1 MCGLILSKSMEM
13 IMRIMDS
20 KERSNAINSIERYE
34 LFEEALSHCGK
45 FLLNLADEDIEY
57 HIFEE
62 FDGDCTSF
70 LNKYN
75 LNLLRQSGK
84 ITIEIVDMA
93 LELSSKFR
101 ALEGTELWNMRSIRK
116 DEKWLEIMEL
126 SDRIKSEL
134 TQFMRGDRQV

>member
-1 MCGLILSKSMEM
+1 MVCGLILSKSMEM

-45 FLLNLADEDIEY
+45 FILNLADEDIEY

-84 ITIEIVDMA
+84 ITMEIVDMA

-101 ALEGTELWNMRSIRK
+101 VLENTKLWNVQSVK
-116 DEKWLEIMEL
+116 SSKEWLEVLEL
-126 SDRIKSEL
+126 SDYIKKEL
-134 TQFMRGDRQV
+134 KVYVT

>member
-1 MCGLILSKSMEM
+1 
-13 IMRIMDS
+13 MRIMDS

-45 FLLNLADEDIEY
+45 FILNLADEDIEY

-84 ITIEIVDMA
+84 ITMEIVDMA

-101 ALEGTELWNMRSIRK
+101 VLESTKLWNVQSVK
-116 DEKWLEIMEL
+116 SSKEWLEVLEL
-126 SDRIKSEL
+126 SDYIKKEL
-134 TQFMRGDRQV
+134 KVNVT

>member
-1 MCGLILSKSMEM
+1 MEM

-45 FLLNLADEDIEY
+45 FILNLADEDIEY

-84 ITIEIVDMA
+84 ITMEIVDMA

-101 ALEGTELWNMRSIRK
+101 VLESTKLWNVQSVK
-116 DEKWLEIMEL
+116 SSKEWLEVLEL
-126 SDRIKSEL
+126 SDYIKKEL
-134 TQFMRGDRQV
+134 KVNVT

>member
-1 MCGLILSKSMEM
+1 MVCGLILSKSMEM
-13 IMRIMDS
+13 IMRIMNS
-20 KERSNAINSIERYE
+20 NERSNAINSIERYE

-45 FLLNLADEDIEY
+45 FILNLADEDIEY

-84 ITIEIVDMA
+84 ITMEIVDMA

-101 ALEGTELWNMRSIRK
+101 VLENTKLWNVQSVK
-116 DEKWLEIMEL
+116 SSKEWLEVLEL
-126 SDRIKSEL
+126 SDYIKKEL
-134 TQFMRGDRQV
+134 KVNVT

>member
-1 MCGLILSKSMEM
+1 
-13 IMRIMDS
+13 MRIMDS

-45 FLLNLADEDIEY
+45 FILSLADEDIEY

-84 ITIEIVDMA
+84 ITMEIVDMA

-101 ALEGTELWNMRSIRK
+101 AFENTKLWNVQSVK
-116 DEKWLEIMEL
+116 SSEEWLEVLEL
-126 SDRIKSEL
+126 SDYIKKEL
-134 TQFMRGDRQV
+134 KVNIT

>member
-1 MCGLILSKSMEM
+1 
-13 IMRIMDS
+13 MRIMDS

-45 FLLNLADEDIEY
+45 FILNLADEDIEY

-84 ITIEIVDMA
+84 ITMEIVDMA

-101 ALEGTELWNMRSIRK
+101 VLENTKLWNVQSVK
-116 DEKWLEIMEL
+116 SSKEWLEVLEL
-126 SDRIKSEL
+126 SDYIKKEL
-134 TQFMRGDRQV
+134 KVNVT

>member
-1 MCGLILSKSMEM
+1 MVCGLILSKSMEM

-62 FDGDCTSF
+62 FDGDCISF
-70 LNKYN
+70 LNEKH
-75 LNLLRQSGK
+75 LNRLLQMKK
-84 ITIEIVDMA
+84 IPLEIVNMA

-101 ALEGTELWNMRSIRK
+101 AFENTKLWNVQSVK
-116 DEKWLEIMEL
+116 SSEEWLEVLEL
-126 SDRIKSEL
+126 SDYIKKEL
-134 TQFMRGDRQV
+134 KVNIT

>member
-45 FLLNLADEDIEY
+45 FILNLADEDIEY

-84 ITIEIVDMA
+84 ITMEIVDMA

-101 ALEGTELWNMRSIRK
+101 VLENTKLWNVQSVK
-116 DEKWLEIMEL
+116 SSKEWLEVLEL
-126 SDRIKSEL
+126 SDYIKKEL
-134 TQFMRGDRQV
+134 KVNVT

>member
-1 MCGLILSKSMEM
+1 
-13 IMRIMDS
+13 MRIMDS

-45 FLLNLADEDIEY
+45 FILNLADEDIEY

-62 FDGDCTSF
+62 FDGDCTPF

-84 ITIEIVDMA
+84 ITMEIVDMA

-101 ALEGTELWNMRSIRK
+101 VLENTKLWNVQSVK
-116 DEKWLEIMEL
+116 SSKEWLEILEL
-126 SDRIKSEL
+126 SDYIKKEL
-134 TQFMRGDRQV
+134 KVNVT

>member
-1 MCGLILSKSMEM
+1 
-13 IMRIMDS
+13 MRIMDS
-20 KERSNAINSIERYE
+20 KERSNAINSTERYE
-34 LFEEALSHCGK
+34 LFKEALSHCGK

-62 FDGDCTSF
+62 FEGDCISF
-70 LNKYN
+70 LNEKN
-75 LNLLRQSGK
+75 LNRLLQTGK
-84 ITIEIVDMA
+84 IPLEIVNMA

-134 TQFMRGDRQV
+134 TQFTWGDRQV

>member
-1 MCGLILSKSMEM
+1 MNDKKRRNE
-13 IMRIMDS
+13 
-20 KERSNAINSIERYE
+20 INSTERYE
-34 LFEEALSHCGK
+34 LFKEALSHCGK
-45 FLLNLADEDIEY
+45 FILNLADEDIEY

-70 LNKYN
+70 LNEYN

-84 ITIEIVDMA
+84 ITMEIVDMA
-93 LELSSKFR
+93 LELASKFR

-134 TQFMRGDRQV
+134 TQFTWGDRQI